1 MSNILYKKFIATEL
15 SPLVPT
21 KNKSGGQQIPIT
33 YQSMNN
39 FTLQTPVV
47 SLPFGISEYVPDVGP
62 TKHSLE
68 LSFKGFETDP
78 KIKAFK
84 TLIEDLDTH
93 FINLAVK
100 NSPEWFGKQMST
112 EVVTELYR
120 PIIKQSK
127 QPEKYAP
134 TMKLKLRSRNDVL
147 DVKATT
153 VDGEV
158 FDIST
163 VTPGTTGAAIVDFAP
178 IWFVNKQFGV
188 TMTLLAM
195 SVHTSPNY
203 NREYVFDNDD
213 DVHSEDE

>member
-1 MSNILYKKFIATEL
+1 MSNILYKKFTAADL
-15 SPLVPT
+15 SPLAPT
-21 KNKSGGQQIPIT
+21 KNKSGGQQIPLT
-33 YQSMNN
+33 YHSMNN

-47 SLPFGISEYVPDVGP
+47 SMPFGISEYTPDVGP
-62 TKHSLE
+62 IKHSLE
-68 LSFKGFETDP
+68 LSFKGFETDS
-78 KIKAFK
+78 KINAFK
-84 TLIEDLDTH
+84 TLIENLDAH
-93 FINLAVK
+93 FIELAVK
-100 NSPEWFGKQMST
+100 NSPEWFGKKMST

-120 PIIKQSK
+120 PILKPSK
-127 QPEKYAP
+127 QPDKYAP

-153 VDGEV
+153 MDGEA

-163 VTPGTTGAAIVDFAP
+163 IAPGTTGAAIVDFAP

-203 NREYVFDNDD
+203 NREYVFENDVLSD
-213 DVHSEDE
+213 DE